1 MHQQRLPAG
10 TVSCADVSVAPIS
23 SRVVSR
29 GTILE
34 RFREMATGY
43 DCVARHAL
51 GGSAEGGELNLLKL
65 NVILEA
71 ESHSL
76 VIYQYAS

>member
-29 GTILE
+29 GKILE

-43 DCVARHAL
+43 DCVARHAF
-51 GGSAEGGELNLLKL
+51 GGSAGGELNPLKL

-71 ESHSL
+71 ESHTL